1 MKQRAILKF
10 IKMISVA
17 ALVVAWVSP
26 AFSQAV
32 DAAAIEGYMFDRNTL
47 RQLSNVIVS
56 SQHTIDNA
64 NGMETIATTTDSN
77 GFYGIPV
84 NGMFEGVRSDVL
96 AECVLKRGV
105 ASSTISV
112 DAVLQPR
119 VYQRNIYI
127 SLPRTDTRCRTASH

>member
-1 MKQRAILKF
+1 MKQRAILQF
-10 IKMISVA
+10 ITMISVT
-17 ALVVAWVSP
+17 ALFVAWVSP

-32 DAAAIEGYMFDRNTL
+32 DAAIEGYVFDRNTL
-47 RQLSNVIVS
+47 RPLSNVVVAFR
-56 SQHTIDNA
+56 HTIDNA

-77 GFYGIPV
+77 GFYSIPV

-96 AECVLKRGV
+96 AECILKRGV
-105 ASSTISV
+105 ASSTIGV
-112 DAVLQPR
+112 DAVLRPR